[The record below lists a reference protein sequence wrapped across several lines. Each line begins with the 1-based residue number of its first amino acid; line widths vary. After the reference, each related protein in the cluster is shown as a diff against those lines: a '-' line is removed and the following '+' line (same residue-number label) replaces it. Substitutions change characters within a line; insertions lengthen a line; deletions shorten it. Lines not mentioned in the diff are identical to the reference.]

1 MLDTKNFEKTL
12 YQDTKKAFKNI
23 IQKYGNDLYVMGFYH
38 TGSYSLLPMFNTLS
52 DLKKVFDKWNPEDY
66 PMLEDY
72 SEYFDETTLECQK
85 LEDNI
90 DLFQSDI
97 EAMDNWHQWLTTM
110 EKVLIQLDAEGIFSN
125 GIEREKITL
134 AILAYDEEESIQFK
148 RIKRLNPPTVLAQ
161 IQADFEAM
169 VSEREKCEQEALNAF
184 N

>member
-1 MLDTKNFEKTL
+1 
-12 YQDTKKAFKNI
+12 
-23 IQKYGNDLYVMGFYH
+23 MGGQINYA
-38 TGSYSLLPMFNTLS
+38 
-52 DLKKVFDKWNPEDY
+52 
-66 PMLEDY
+66 
-72 SEYFDETTLECQK
+72 TT
-85 LEDNI
+85 
-90 DLFQSDI
+90 
-97 EAMDNWHQWLTTM
+97 

-169 VSEREKCEQEALNAF
+169 ITEREEYEKEASSAF